1 MNKCHE
7 NGSTGLG
14 YTIWADYSCDG
25 LSTAGWEPNNSMFCS
40 VLLHANSKPSWL
52 NEIQIPL
59 RINSVTKKFL
69 GAFPG
74 KKQLTGLP
82 AKELCSFASVLFL
95 NKLRHIT
102 QPNTVMEVLEIL
114 DQRGSYHLQHL
125 KKKNETV
132 RCFRWLT
139 WASLNPRW
147 EPFVLSGMLMLPNS
161 KLLNSLILLAPDK
174 VPTLNDQIGSAL
186 SYPLLVFA
194 AWCKSLCLWTCVNQS
209 AFWVLRTPT
218 VWPPCPSLLFLLL
231 SL

>member
-1 MNKCHE
+1 MAFICTPLHSLSRGPAGHFMWDNNNSAVVMHHIQLHFITRVQPFVLGKVLWRKSTYSMNKCHE

-52 NEIQIPL
+52 KEIQIPL
-59 RINSVTKKFL
+59 RINSVTKKIL

-114 DQRGSYHLQHL
+114 DQRGSDHLQHL
-125 KKKNETV
+125 KKK
-132 RCFRWLT
+132 W
-139 WASLNPRW
+139 
-147 EPFVLSGMLMLPNS
+147 NS
-161 KLLNSLILLAPDK
+161 
-174 VPTLNDQIGSAL
+174 
-186 SYPLLVFA
+186 
-194 AWCKSLCLWTCVNQS
+194 
-209 AFWVLRTPT
+209 
-218 VWPPCPSLLFLLL
+218 
-231 SL
+231 